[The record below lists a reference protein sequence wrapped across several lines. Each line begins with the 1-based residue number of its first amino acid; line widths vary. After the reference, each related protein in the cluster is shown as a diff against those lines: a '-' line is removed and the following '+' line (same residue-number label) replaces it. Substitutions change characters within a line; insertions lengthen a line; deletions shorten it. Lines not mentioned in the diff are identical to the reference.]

1 MAYPTP
7 RRVGSPLCEAVMGG
21 LLFTFG
27 IIVVMSVLGYLTQAL
42 KRAADRRQ
50 QEQDRE
56 RERERRARAARENP
70 DPVAPTNRN
79 DLDRYI
85 RAVEAQRQKPV
96 PTARPV
102 STARPNPVPTVQPA
116 RKKSRADDPPSG
128 FPTAKRSKAEPAP
141 VVPDE
146 LPVATVV
153 TPRGSVPT
161 AAPVQRPEK
170 AATLTPSRSTKS
182 ETPVGRRLAALFASG
197 DAVALAVVL
206 HEVLGPPKCKQ
217 KPIVTAPQNPPVSD
231 SAT

>member
-1 MAYPTP
+1 MN
-7 RRVGSPLCEAVMGG
+7 G
-21 LLFTFG
+21 LLITFG
-27 IIVVMSVLGYLTQAL
+27 IIVVMSILGYLTQML
-42 KRAADRRQ
+42 KRASDRRQ

-56 RERERRARAARENP
+56 RERERRARAALENP
-70 DPVAPTNRN
+70 NPNPAVPTRQN

-102 STARPNPVPTVQPA
+102 ARANPVPTVQPA
-116 RKKSRADDPPSG
+116 RKKPRTNDT
-128 FPTAKRSKAEPAP
+128 PTAFPAAIRGKP
-141 VVPDE
+141 TADPVPDD

-161 AAPVQRPEK
+161 AARVQRPEK

-182 ETPVGRRLAALFASG
+182 TTPVGRQLSALFASG

-217 KPIVTAPQNPPVSD
+217 AGAGAPGAVASEQTAEKS
-231 SAT
+231 